1 MQDYRIIQRYYMW
14 LFMCGFDTVLF
25 LFQMPDLP
33 LPTKSFHIGAAE
45 EEVQFNEA
53 LCAHH
58 TSLSSHSCK
67 SQ

>member
-1 MQDYRIIQRYYMW
+1 
-14 LFMCGFDTVLF
+14 MCGFDTVLF